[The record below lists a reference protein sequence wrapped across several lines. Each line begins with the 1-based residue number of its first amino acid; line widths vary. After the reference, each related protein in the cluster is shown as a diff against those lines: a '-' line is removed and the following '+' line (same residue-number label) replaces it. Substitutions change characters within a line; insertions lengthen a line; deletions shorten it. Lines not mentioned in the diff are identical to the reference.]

1 MTTERPQDSRPAA
14 IGAHEPPRPASPPFA
29 AASPA
34 ADERGPR
41 DDTGHHGPAAAAAAL
56 EEDHAGRR
64 GRLKLF
70 LGVAPGAATVPT
82 VLAAHIDTIHR
93 LRREAPDRAQRP
105 VIGLLMPGD
114 LRDLPAEIQDSDAMI
129 VRCDNPDDLLRH
141 DPDVVVIKGLRGIN
155 RQIARLDTGASS
167 PIDAILDRGID
178 VYCALSAAHL
188 DGARDR
194 IGVLALIPR
203 EDSLPETLLEKA
215 DQIELVD
222 AAPEDLAER
231 FESRSLMLSDDDY
244 ETLAPIYAVDCLT
257 LLRETAIGVTARHVH
272 RQSLEQWSEG
282 AGVDAETPAVEPEP
296 PPRILVLLSDVGRP
310 ERLVQDGHRLADR
323 NGAAWFVAYVD
334 TAWNHRLP
342 QAIQREVTESLHL
355 ADHLGAEVVPLG
367 GPDLLEEVSEFIR
380 THRITEVVVA
390 RPPVRGLRRLWRRP
404 FADQLL
410 ERFRNLGVHI
420 VPGPEMTVDAFAL
433 PWRIDEGRPW
443 FHEYLAGAVAACMA
457 AGLIKVL
464 DPLLPAESLSIIM
477 LMAVVYAATAYG
489 FASALFTSVLGL
501 AMFNFFFVE
510 PQFALTP
517 DRPEQIFQLAIYLV
531 LAAIAANL
539 AGRLHDQAQA
549 ARRRERH
556 TGALYHLS
564 REIAAT
570 SDPAKVMSAISAQMR
585 DLLNVNVMI
594 LLPRR
599 MVAEADPG
607 PTGSDEEAE
616 ELCAAWPEGGTLDEE
631 AWRIASWVRRYGE
644 PAGRGTT
651 VHSNAG
657 YLFQPL
663 RTGGGVI
670 GVLVVEAADPM
681 ILRRASFRRQLDSLA
696 GFSAVAVERMHL
708 NREVETVRVVAETES
723 MRSALLSSLSHDL
736 RTPLASIIGSTSS
749 LLTYGRSYS
758 EDVQRDL
765 LKTVLEEAER
775 LNRFVGNLLQM
786 TKLEAGATVPKP
798 QWTDLDDLVG
808 TTLERMEGR
817 LEKVHVALDI
827 PPMLPLFQVD
837 FVLMEHVLMNL
848 IDNAV
853 KYSPVGSTI
862 TIRGHAEDGW
872 IVIEITDEGIG
883 IPAEHCARI
892 FDKFFRVYSRDR
904 VVAGTGLGLAIC
916 KGIVEGHGGTIE
928 AESDGENGSTF
939 RVRLPVR
946 TPTAADLEGVDA
958 PPEHLPAD

>member
-1 MTTERPQDSRPAA
+1 MTTKPSPRRPNR
-14 IGAHEPPRPASPPFA
+14 IGTHEPLRPASPPFA
-29 AASPA
+29 TATAAPA
-34 ADERGPR
+34 
-41 DDTGHHGPAAAAAAL
+41 DTATSAHGPSTTTAPLDDAQQL
-56 EEDHAGRR
+56 RR
-64 GRLKLF
+64 GKLKLF
-70 LGVAPGAATVPT
+70 LGVAPGSATVPT
-82 VLAAHIDTIHR
+82 VLSAHIDTIHR
-93 LRREAPDRAQRP
+93 LRHTSPDRTRRP

-114 LRDLPAEIQDSDAMI
+114 LRELPAEIQESDALI
-129 VRCDNPDDLLRH
+129 IRCDTPDDLLRQ

-155 RQIARLDTGASS
+155 RQIARLDAGGPS
-167 PIDAILDRGID
+167 PIEAILERGID

-188 DGARDR
+188 EGARDR
-194 IGVLALIPR
+194 IGLLALIPR
-203 EDSLPETLLEKA
+203 EDSLPESLLEKA
-215 DQIELVD
+215 AQIELVD
-222 AAPEDLAER
+222 ATPENLAER
-231 FESRSLMLSDDDY
+231 FKNRTLMLSDDDY
-244 ETLAPIYAVDCLT
+244 ESLAPIFAIECLT
-257 LLRETAIGVTARHVH
+257 MLRETAIGVTARHVH

-282 AGVDAETPAVEPEP
+282 AGVAVETPMVDLGP

-390 RPPVRGLRRLWRRP
+390 RPPVRGLLRIWRRP
-404 FADQLL
+404 FADRLL
-410 ERFRNLGVHI
+410 DRFRDLGVHI

-464 DPLLPAESLSIIM
+464 DPLLPSESLSIIM

-510 PQFALTP
+510 PKFALAP

-531 LAAIAANL
+531 LAAIASNL

-570 SDPAKVMSAISAQMR
+570 SDPGKVMSAISEQLR

-607 PTGSDEEAE
+607 PTGSNEEAE
-616 ELCAAWPEGGTLDEE
+616 ELCAAWPEGGTLDDD
-631 AWRIASWVRRYGE
+631 AWRIAAWVRRYGE
-644 PAGRGTT
+644 PAGRGTS
-651 VHSNAG
+651 VHSTAG

-670 GVLVVEAADPM
+670 GVLVVEAPDPGL
-681 ILRRASFRRQLDSLA
+681 LRRASFRRQLDSLA

-736 RTPLASIIGSTSS
+736 RTPLASIIGSTTS

-765 LKTVLEEAER
+765 LTTVLEEAER

-808 TTLERMEGR
+808 TTLDRMEGR

-848 IDNAV
+848 LDNAV

-862 TIRGHAEDGW
+862 TVRGRSEEAW
-872 IVIEITDEGIG
+872 IVIEIADQGIG
-883 IPAEHCARI
+883 IPAEHCTRI

-939 RVRLPVR
+939 RVRLPLR
-946 TPTAADLEGVDA
+946 TPSAE
-958 PPEHLPAD
+958 PPDSDTQAHDTLPAD